1 MRIRS
6 ALAAVVLTAALTA
19 VSAATASAADHEQRG
34 GSDEHTTCSTYL
46 YFIDTVTA
54 DLGGAGTNCGDLF
67 FS

>member
-6 ALAAVVLTAALTA
+6 ALAAVVLTA

-34 GSDEHTTCSTYL
+34 GSDDGRTCSTYL
-46 YFIDTVTA
+46 YYIDTVTA

-67 FS
+67 FA